1 MPITKPEYDTK
12 DLMIN
17 AALVC
22 KQSGMDIHQA
32 RAIIDHVYGNL
43 DDRDIG
49 DAIQET
55 HQELQRVAADQQ
67 LSI

>member
-1 MPITKPEYDTK
+1 
-12 DLMIN
+12 MIN